1 MALSN
6 ETLHI
11 LRRLLPRR
19 AVDVLAA
26 ELAAAGGLGAA
37 DRAVLDL
44 LATVSPGELRLLK
57 PDNSGA
63 GLYLNDTGAIYAW
76 SDGDPNIWAFTLAG
90 GLHPEIGEPVFQIHG
105 DGSHRWGDGTADQDT
120 ILRRAAPGGWSLPG
134 WDAIGSLRLVGD
146 YAFGVEVDSDAG
158 PWTYV
163 QPADQGIGA
172 FEAWAAID
180 TADPIAFKAGL
191 VTDDGGGRFQI
202 RSDGAHSWGDGTNPL
217 DVKLERDAA
226 NELKLSSPVAPGVA
240 TYLAFATDDGW
251 VGVESVAPGLTLSS
265 YMGPGY
271 FSAFT
276 SQEFADADND
286 PVYSSRFGAAG
297 EVDFLIRRKGDI
309 CWGDHSGVS
318 DAILKRESAGSL
330 ELVPFSGASDIVL
343 HSPNGTRYRVSVG
356 DTGTLSAVAA

>member
-19 AVDVLAA
+19 AVDVLAT
-26 ELAAAGGLGAA
+26 ELAAAGGLGAD

-57 PDNSGA
+57 PGDSGA

-105 DGSHRWGDGTADQDT
+105 NGS
-120 ILRRAAPGGWSLPG
+120 
-134 WDAIGSLRLVGD
+134 
-146 YAFGVEVDSDAG
+146 
-158 PWTYV
+158 
-163 QPADQGIGA
+163 
-172 FEAWAAID
+172 
-180 TADPIAFKAGL
+180 
-191 VTDDGGGRFQI
+191 
-202 RSDGAHSWGDGTNPL
+202 HSWGDGTGEL
-217 DVKLERDAA
+217 DVKLERDEA

-330 ELVPFSGASDIVL
+330 ELVPFSGASDLVL
-343 HSPNGTRYRVSVG
+343 HSPDGTRYRVAVANG
-356 DTGTLSAVAA
+356 GTLSVVAA